1 MTTGPGS
8 QLRRPALRLYTGAA
22 TLPKVP
28 VQSMVMRRTAVLL
41 VLIALVLTLQ
51 PVRAQDPADRDVM
64 KLFEAAVAAQQA
76 GDLAAAEAQY
86 LRFLQH
92 QPRNLE
98 ALVNLG
104 VVYASLGRFDEAIA
118 SYKKALE
125 ISFLSAPVRLNLA
138 LAYYKAGRCAE
149 AVPEFTTVLDANPGA
164 FNALVLKADCHLQ
177 LGEFQKAIAL
187 LEPIADDHKD
197 ESAFNY
203 VFGMALLQDKQTEK
217 ASVYLDR
224 ILKQG
229 DSAEAHVL
237 MGVAKRA
244 AGDYAEAREEFRKA
258 VALNETLPVAHSLLG
273 QASLSTG
280 DRETARTAFQQE
292 LAINP
297 NDFESNLYLGL
308 ILKEDREFAAAR
320 AHIDRAI
327 VLRPADPGA
336 RYQLATIMLASNE
349 PKETVEA
356 ARLLETLVS
365 ESPAF
370 VEAHVS
376 LATAYYR
383 LKRKEDGDREREI
396 VAKLNA
402 EAQARQPGQSAPSPQ
417 E

>member
-1 MTTGPGS
+1 MHS
-8 QLRRPALRLYTGAA
+8 VSVLAALA
-22 TLPKVP
+22 
-28 VQSMVMRRTAVLL
+28 LL
-41 VLIALVLTLQ
+41 LSAGH
-51 PVRAQDPADRDVM
+51 VRAQQLTPEEV
-64 KLFEAAVAAQQA
+64 KLFEAAAAAHQA
-76 GDLAAAEAQY
+76 GNLGSAETNY
-86 LRFLQH
+86 RRFLEH

-104 VVYASLGRFDEAIA
+104 VVYAAMGRFDDAIA

-125 ISFLSAPVRLNLA
+125 ISYLSAPVRMNLA

-149 AVPEFTTVLDANPGA
+149 AVPEFATVLDGNPGLY
-164 FNALVLKADCHLQ
+164 NAVLLKADCHLQ
-177 LGEFQKAIAL
+177 LGEFDKAIAL
-187 LEPIADDHKD
+187 LDPIAADHEGD
-197 ESAFNY
+197 QAFSY
-203 VFGMALLQDKQTEK
+203 VLGMALLQGKQAEK
-217 ASVYLDR
+217 GSIYLDR

-244 AGDYAEAREEFRKA
+244 AGEFAEAREEFRKA
-258 VALNETLPVAHSLLG
+258 VTLNETLPVAHSLLG

-297 NDFESNLYLGL
+297 NDFESNLYLGV

-320 AHIDRAI
+320 THIDRAM
-327 VLRPADPGA
+327 VLRPGDPGA
-336 RYQLATIMLASNE
+336 RYQLATILLAANE
-349 PKETVEA
+349 PKETAEA
-356 ARLLETLVS
+356 ARLLETLVG
-365 ESPAF
+365 ESPTF

-383 LKRKEDGDREREI
+383 LKRKEDGGRQREI

-402 EAQARQPGQSAPSPQ
+402 EAQARQPGQSAPPPQ

>member
-1 MTTGPGS
+1 
-8 QLRRPALRLYTGAA
+8 
-22 TLPKVP
+22 
-28 VQSMVMRRTAVLL
+28 MVMRRVATVL
-41 VLIALVLTLQ
+41 VLIALVL
-51 PVRAQDPADRDVM
+51 PAYRVRAQDSADLDVS

-76 GDLAAAEAQY
+76 GDLATAETQY
-86 LRFLQH
+86 VQFLRH
-92 QPRNLE
+92 RPRNLE

-104 VVYASLGRFDEAIA
+104 VVYATLGRFDDAIA

-125 ISFLSAPVRLNLA
+125 ISYLSTPTRLNLA

-149 AVPEFTTVLDANPGA
+149 AVPEFATVLDASPDA

-177 LGEFQKAIAL
+177 LAEFQNAIAL
-187 LEPIADDHKD
+187 LEPVADDHKD
-197 ESAFNY
+197 EPAFNY
-203 VFGMALLQDKQTEK
+203 VLGMALLQDKQTEK
-217 ASVYLDR
+217 GSIYLDR

-244 AGDYAEAREEFRKA
+244 AGDFAEAREEFRKA
-258 VALNETLPVAHSLLG
+258 VALNETLPVAHSLFG

-280 DRETARTAFQQE
+280 DREAARTAFQQE

-297 NDFESNLYLGL
+297 NDFESNLYLGV

-320 AHIDRAI
+320 KHIDRAM
-327 VLRPADPGA
+327 VLRPGDPGA
-336 RYQLATIMLASNE
+336 RYQLATIMLASNA
-349 PKETVEA
+349 PKETAEA
-356 ARLLETLVS
+356 AGLLEKLVA
-365 ESPAF
+365 ESPDF

-383 LKRKEDGDREREI
+383 LKRKEDGDRQREI

-402 EAQARQPGQSAPSPQ
+402 EAQARQPGQAAPAPQ

>member
-1 MTTGPGS
+1 
-8 QLRRPALRLYTGAA
+8 
-22 TLPKVP
+22 
-28 VQSMVMRRTAVLL
+28 MVMRRVVLL
-41 VLIALVLTLQ
+41 SALAALVLSLQ
-51 PVRAQDPADRDVM
+51 DVRAQDHVPAEASKPEAVNA
-64 KLFEAAVAAQQA
+64 FEAAVAAQQA
-76 GDLAAAEAQY
+76 GDLTTAEAQY
-86 LRFLQH
+86 LLFLRA
-92 QPRNLE
+92 QPRSLE

-104 VVYASLGRFDEAIA
+104 VVYATMGRFDDAIA

-125 ISFLSAPVRLNLA
+125 ISYLSAPVRLNLA

-149 AVPEFTTVLDANPGA
+149 AVPEFATVLESNPGT

-187 LEPIADDHKD
+187 LEPIADQHQD
-197 ESAFNY
+197 EAAFNY
-203 VFGMALLQDKQTEK
+203 VLGMALLQDMQTEK
-217 ASVYLDR
+217 GSIYLDR

-244 AGDYAEAREEFRKA
+244 AGEFAEAREEFRKA
-258 VALNETLPVAHSLLG
+258 VALNATLPVAHSMFG
-273 QASLSTG
+273 QAALSTG

-297 NDFESNLYLGL
+297 NDFESNLYLGV

-320 AHIDRAI
+320 THIDRAM
-327 VLRPADPGA
+327 VLRPGDPGA
-336 RYQLATIMLASNE
+336 RYQLATILLASNE
-349 PKETVEA
+349 PKATAEA
-356 ARLLETLVS
+356 ARLLEALVV
-365 ESPAF
+365 ESPTF

-383 LKRKEDGDREREI
+383 LKRKEDGDRQREI

-402 EAQARQPGQSAPSPQ
+402 EAQARQPGQSSQPGQSAPPPQ

>member
-1 MTTGPGS
+1 MMRS
-8 QLRRPALRLYTGAA
+8 VAA
-22 TLPKVP
+22 VI
-28 VQSMVMRRTAVLL
+28 VAIAFAVL
-41 VLIALVLTLQ
+41 A
-51 PVRAQDPADRDVM
+51 PRARAQQVTPDDVRV
-64 KLFEAAVAAQQA
+64 FEAAASAQQG
-76 GDLAAAEAQY
+76 GDLPAAEAGY
-86 LRFLQH
+86 RKFLER

-104 VVYASLGRFDEAIA
+104 VVYATMGRFEDAIA
-118 SYKKALE
+118 CYKKALE
-125 ISFLSAPVRLNLA
+125 ISYLRTPIRMNLA

-149 AVPEFTTVLDANPGA
+149 ALPEFATVLDANPDA
-164 FNALVLKADCHLQ
+164 FNALILKADCHLQ
-177 LGEFQKAIAL
+177 LGEFRKAIAL
-187 LEPIADDHKD
+187 LEPVASEHKD
-197 ESAFNY
+197 ENAFSY
-203 VFGMALLQDKQTEK
+203 VFGMALLQDKQPEK
-217 ASVYLDR
+217 GSIYLDR

-237 MGVAKRA
+237 MGVVKRA
-244 AGDYAEAREEFRKA
+244 AGEFAEAREEFSKA
-258 VALNETLPVAHSLLG
+258 VALNPSLPLAHSLLG

-320 AHIDRAI
+320 SHIDRAI
-327 VLRPADPGA
+327 LLRPDDPGA
-336 RYQLATIMLASNE
+336 RYQLATIMLASNA
-349 PKETVEA
+349 PKETIEA
-356 ARLLETLVS
+356 AALLEKLVA
-365 ESPAF
+365 ESPNF

-383 LKRKEDGDREREI
+383 LKRKEDGDRQRDI

-402 EAQARQPGQSAPSPQ
+402 EAQARQPGQPAPAPQ

>member
-1 MTTGPGS
+1 ME
-8 QLRRPALRLYTGAA
+8 ALGA
-22 TLPKVP
+22 
-28 VQSMVMRRTAVLL
+28 Q
-41 VLIALVLTLQ
+41 Q
-51 PVRAQDPADRDVM
+51 RAPHAAIEAETM
-64 KLFEAAVAAQQA
+64 KAFQAAVAAQQA
-76 GDLAAAEAQY
+76 GDLATARAQY
-86 LRFLQH
+86 LVFLKA

-104 VVYASLGRFDEAIA
+104 VVYATLGQFDDAIA
-118 SYKKALE
+118 SYKQALE
-125 ISFLSAPVRLNLA
+125 ISYLSAPVRLNLA

-149 AVPEFTTVLDANPGA
+149 AIPEFASVLESNPGTS
-164 FNALVLKADCHLQ
+164 NALVLKADCHLQ
-177 LGEFQKAIAL
+177 LGEFQKSIAL
-187 LEPIADDHKD
+187 LEPIAEEHKD
-197 ESAFNY
+197 DAAFNY
-203 VFGMALLQDKQTEK
+203 VMGMALLQDKQTEK
-217 ASVYLDR
+217 GSVYLDR

-244 AGDYAEAREEFRKA
+244 AGDFAEAREEFSKA
-258 VALNETLPVAHSLLG
+258 VAQDASLPVAHSLLG
-273 QASLSTG
+273 QAYLSTG
-280 DRETARTAFQQE
+280 DREAARTAFQQE

-320 AHIDRAI
+320 THIDRAML
-327 VLRPADPGA
+327 LRPGDPGA
-336 RYQLATIMLASNE
+336 RYQLATILLASNE
-349 PKETVEA
+349 PRETVEA
-356 ARLLETLVS
+356 ARLLETLVN

-383 LKRKEDGDREREI
+383 LKRKEEGDRQRAI

-402 EAQARQPGQSAPSPQ
+402 EAQARQPGAIAPAPQ

>member
-1 MTTGPGS
+1 
-8 QLRRPALRLYTGAA
+8 
-22 TLPKVP
+22 
-28 VQSMVMRRTAVLL
+28 MVMRRVAVFL
-41 VLIALVLTLQ
+41 VLIPVVLALR
-51 PVRAQDPADRDVM
+51 PVRAQERVPPAPM
-64 KLFEAAVAAQQA
+64 KAEAVKAFQAAVAAQEA
-76 GDLAAAEAQY
+76 GDLATAEAQY
-86 LRFLQH
+86 LLFLRDE
-92 QPRNLE
+92 PRNLE

-104 VVYASLGRFDEAIA
+104 VVYATMGRFDDAIA

-125 ISFLSAPVRLNLA
+125 ISYLSAPVRLNLA

-149 AVPEFTTVLDANPGA
+149 AIPEFATVLDANPGT

-187 LEPIADDHKD
+187 LEPIADQHTD
-197 ESAFNY
+197 EAAFNY
-203 VFGMALLQDKQTEK
+203 VLGMALLQDKQTEK
-217 ASVYLDR
+217 GSIYLDR

-244 AGDYAEAREEFRKA
+244 AGEFAEAREEFQKA
-258 VALNETLPVAHSLLG
+258 VALNATLPVAHSLLG
-273 QASLSTG
+273 QAALSTG

-349 PKETVEA
+349 PKETVGGG
-356 ARLLETLVS
+356 ARCSRRWSASRRRSSRRTCRW
-365 ESPAF
+365 PRRT
-370 VEAHVS
+370 
-376 LATAYYR
+376 TA
-383 LKRKEDGDREREI
+383 
-396 VAKLNA
+396 
-402 EAQARQPGQSAPSPQ
+402 
-417 E
+417 